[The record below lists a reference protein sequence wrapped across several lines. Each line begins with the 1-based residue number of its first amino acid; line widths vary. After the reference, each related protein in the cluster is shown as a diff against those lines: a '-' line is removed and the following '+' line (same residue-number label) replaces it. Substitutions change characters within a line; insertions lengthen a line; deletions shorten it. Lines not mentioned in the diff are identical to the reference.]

1 MRDGQKWPLRIELVR
16 FRLFNFN
23 LSVFS
28 GASLGLHVE
37 SVLLKGVPLR
47 HTLSRQCNSL
57 KLDVGVL
64 WERLNSNTAAS
75 RLVGEPLAVLLVHG
89 LKRDKRW
96 SAWWPRC
103 RRAHSAVQRTAKSF
117 MSLRKMLT
125 LTTLLMSEPAATRT
139 ALRLR
144 MQAAVFS
151 WMVPWIRLPSGSK
164 WIWPEQ

>member
-1 MRDGQKWPLRIELVR
+1 MFD
-16 FRLFNFN
+16 FN

-28 GASLGLHVE
+28 GASLGLYVE

-47 HTLSRQCNSL
+47 HTPSRQCNSL
-57 KLDVGVL
+57 NLDVGVL
-64 WERLNSNTAAS
+64 WERLDSNTAAS

-89 LKRDKRW
+89 LKRDKRR

-103 RRAHSAVQRTAKSF
+103 RRAYSAVQRTAKSF
-117 MSLRKMLT
+117 MSPRKMLT

-151 WMVPWIRLPSGSK
+151 WMVPWIRLLSRSK